1 MAKRDRQS
9 SGYLRRGLLF
19 AVGVGGMLALWQVGH
34 VAYGSLVLPGVGET
48 FVMLGRM
55 IRAGEVVTAVQATA
69 FNALAGWCISVVMG
83 VMAGGLAGRF
93 KDVRFVLQPVSII
106 LLGIPA
112 IAWIVL
118 ALLWFGG
125 RWAVVFTVAVA
136 TAPMIFA
143 AALHAVRSLDGDLA
157 QMARAF
163 HAPPRAMVSDV
174 YGPHMLAYLYP
185 ALATTLAMSWKV
197 SIMAELLS
205 GSGGIGDGI
214 AAARARVDT
223 AQLLAWVV
231 VVVFILIVLDHLL
244 LRLVR
249 ERMHVWRRQEEGGRH
264 GG

>member
-1 MAKRDRQS
+1 MSNRYQKRARQ
-9 SGYLRRGLLF
+9 LRRSLLF
-19 AVGVGGMLALWQVGH
+19 AVGVLVMLALWQIGH
-34 VAYGSLVLPGVGET
+34 DVYGSLVLPGVGET

-55 IRAGEVVTAVQATA
+55 IGSGDVVAALKATA
-69 FNALAGWCISVVMG
+69 FNALAGWSISVVMG
-83 VMAGGLAGRF
+83 VIAGGMAGRF
-93 KDVRFVLQPVSII
+93 ETVRFLLQPVSII
-106 LLGIPA
+106 LIGIPA
-112 IAWIVL
+112 IAWVVL

-143 AALHAVRSLDGDLA
+143 AAVQAVRSLDGDLA
-157 QMARAF
+157 RMARAF
-163 HAPPRAMVSDV
+163 KTPPEAMVRDV
-174 YGPHMLAYLYP
+174 YAPHMLAYLYP

-231 VVVFILIVLDHLL
+231 VVVIILLVLDQLL
-244 LRLVR
+244 LSLVR
-249 ERMHVWRRQEEGGRH
+249 ERMHVWRSQEEGGRH
-264 GG
+264 G